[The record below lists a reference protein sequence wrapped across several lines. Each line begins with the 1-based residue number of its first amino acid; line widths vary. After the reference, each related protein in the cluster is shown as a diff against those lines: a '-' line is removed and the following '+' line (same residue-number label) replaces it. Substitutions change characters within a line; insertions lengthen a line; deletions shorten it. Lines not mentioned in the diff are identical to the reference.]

1 MSEISEKTIVA
12 HEQTLNA
19 MANVNAVDGFDPCL
33 VTACYRDEEG
43 NLYDAT
49 WKRYIETAAKD
60 LVPKEGLSNDKYAAV
75 CRCVE
80 EKLYIIIYRTAVLL
94 KNHPEKLSMT
104 CNIKIDIY
112 NFSKIMFNEMLAA
125 GIPAVCGA

>member
-43 NLYDAT
+43 
-49 WKRYIETAAKD
+49 KC
-60 LVPKEGLSNDKYAAV
+60 V
-75 CRCVE
+75 CICRPSPRC
-80 EKLYIIIYRTAVLL
+80 
-94 KNHPEKLSMT
+94 
-104 CNIKIDIY
+104 
-112 NFSKIMFNEMLAA
+112 
-125 GIPAVCGA
+125 CGSG

>member
-43 NLYDAT
+43 KSRMYLQAEPTRPY
-49 WKRYIETAAKD
+49 
-60 LVPKEGLSNDKYAAV
+60 
-75 CRCVE
+75 
-80 EKLYIIIYRTAVLL
+80 
-94 KNHPEKLSMT
+94 
-104 CNIKIDIY
+104 
-112 NFSKIMFNEMLAA
+112 
-125 GIPAVCGA
+125 

>member
-43 NLYDAT
+43 
-49 WKRYIETAAKD
+49 K
-60 LVPKEGLSNDKYAAV
+60 
-75 CRCVE
+75 
-80 EKLYIIIYRTAVLL
+80 
-94 KNHPEKLSMT
+94 
-104 CNIKIDIY
+104 
-112 NFSKIMFNEMLAA
+112 
-125 GIPAVCGA
+125 

>member
-43 NLYDAT
+43 KSRMYLQAEPAMLWFRLKHPNGRLEQVLTRSIQARRISISMAPCLVT
-49 WKRYIETAAKD
+49 PRNSLTA
-60 LVPKEGLSNDKYAAV
+60 STM
-75 CRCVE
+75 R
-80 EKLYIIIYRTAVLL
+80 
-94 KNHPEKLSMT
+94 S
-104 CNIKIDIY
+104 
-112 NFSKIMFNEMLAA
+112 
-125 GIPAVCGA
+125 

>member
-43 NLYDAT
+43 KSRMYLQAEPAMLWFRLKHPNGRLEQVLTRANDQMATVEGRVIDSNGNL
-49 WKRYIETAAKD
+49 
-60 LVPKEGLSNDKYAAV
+60 
-75 CRCVE
+75 
-80 EKLYIIIYRTAVLL
+80 
-94 KNHPEKLSMT
+94 
-104 CNIKIDIY
+104 
-112 NFSKIMFNEMLAA
+112 LANVFRSGENA
-125 GIPAVCGA
+125 QWGASAPV